1 MDHIG
6 GATGG
11 AGGAED
17 TYDPRRQFAE
27 ECRSHRELYPGG
39 PLNQTQL
46 AKLTRTSKSTI
57 SRVETCV
64 GPVPADLP
72 ALLDQVFSTDGLF
85 KRLYEEITAQS
96 FPVHSRRRIELE
108 PKAVS
113 ISAWSPT
120 VVPGLLQTASYAR
133 ALLREGDP
141 RASDAE
147 VATLVR
153 ARMARQEVLKG
164 SSPPDFSVVI
174 CESVLRRNVG
184 GLDVMREQLSALLAH
199 GSRRTTVLQVMP
211 LSAET
216 HGLMDGSMSILTTP
230 DSSPVIYTEG
240 IRSGTI
246 IEDPSTVRLLSRS
259 YDVLTTSALS
269 RDASARMIQQLM
281 EAS

>member
-1 MDHIG
+1 MGSNGEEPGD
-6 GATGG
+6 
-11 AGGAED
+11 AGGA
-17 TYDPRRQFAE
+17 YDPRRQFAE
-27 ECRSHRELYPGG
+27 ECRSARELHPDG

-46 AKLTRTSKSTI
+46 AKLVRTSKSTI
-57 SRVETCV
+57 SRVETCL
-64 GPVPADLP
+64 GPIPPDLP
-72 ALLDQVFSTDGLF
+72 ARLDQVFSTDGLF

-120 VVPGLLQTASYAR
+120 VVPGLLQTAPYAR

-141 RASDAE
+141 RASDDE

-164 SSPPDFSVVI
+164 TSPPDFSVVI

-184 GLDVMREQLSALLAH
+184 GPNVMREQLSALLAH
-199 GSRRTTVLQVMP
+199 GTRRTTVLQVMP
-211 LSAET
+211 LSGET

-230 DSSPVIYTEG
+230 DDPPVIYTEG
-240 IRSGTI
+240 VRSGTI
-246 IEDPSTVRLLSRS
+246 IDDPSTVRLLSRS
-259 YDVLTTSALS
+259 YDVLTASALS
-269 RDASARMIQQLM
+269 RDASARMIRQLM

>member
-1 MDHIG
+1 MDSHG
-6 GATGG
+6 DETGSAEGA
-11 AGGAED
+11 
-17 TYDPRRQFAE
+17 YDPRRQFAE
-27 ECRSHRELYPGG
+27 ECRSHRELYPQG

-46 AKLTRTSKSTI
+46 AKLANISKSAI

-64 GPVPADLP
+64 GPIPPGLP
-72 ALLDQVFSTDGLF
+72 ARLDQIFATDGLF
-85 KRLYEEITAQS
+85 KRLFEEITAQS

-141 RASDAE
+141 RASDDE

-164 SSPPDFSVVI
+164 ASPPDFSVVI

-184 GLDVMREQLSALLAH
+184 GPDVMREQLSALLAH

-216 HGLMDGSMSILTTP
+216 HGLMDGSMSVLTTTEGP
-230 DSSPVIYTEG
+230 PVIYTEG

-246 IEDPSTVRLLSRS
+246 IEDPSTVRLLARS
-259 YDVLTTSALS
+259 YDVLTASALS
-269 RDASARMIQQLM
+269 RDASASMIRKLL

>member
-1 MDHIG
+1 MVSTGDE
-6 GATGG
+6 TGG
-11 AGGAED
+11 AEGA
-17 TYDPRRQFAE
+17 YDPRRQFAE
-27 ECRSHRELYPGG
+27 ECRSARELYPEA

-46 AKLTRTSKSTI
+46 AKLVRTSKSTI

-64 GPVPADLP
+64 GPIPADLP
-72 ALLDQVFSTDGLF
+72 ARLDQVFSTDGLF

-108 PKAVS
+108 PKAVN

-120 VVPGLLQTASYAR
+120 VVPGLLQTAPYAR

-164 SSPPDFSVVI
+164 TSPPDFSVVI

-184 GLDVMREQLSALLAH
+184 GPDVMREQLSALLAH
-199 GSRRTTVLQVMP
+199 GSQRTTVLQVMP

-230 DSSPVIYTEG
+230 DDPPVIYTEG
-240 IRSGTI
+240 VRSGTI
-246 IEDPSTVRLLSRS
+246 IDDPSTVRLLSRS
-259 YDVLTTSALS
+259 YDVLTASALS

>member
-1 MDHIG
+1 MNSNG
-6 GATGG
+6 EATGG
-11 AGGAED
+11 AEGA
-17 TYDPRRQFAE
+17 YDPRRQFAE
-27 ECRSHRELYPGG
+27 ECRSHRELYPPG

-46 AKLTRTSKSTI
+46 AKLASTSKSAI
-57 SRVETCV
+57 SRVETCM
-64 GPVPADLP
+64 GPIPSGLP
-72 ALLDQVFSTDGLF
+72 ARLDQVFSTDGLF

-120 VVPGLLQTASYAR
+120 VVPGLLQTAPYAR

-141 RASDAE
+141 RASDDE

-164 SSPPDFSVVI
+164 NSPPDFSVVI
-174 CESVLRRNVG
+174 CESVLLRNVG
-184 GLDVMREQLSALLAH
+184 SPDVMREQLSALLAH

-211 LSAET
+211 LCAET
-216 HGLMDGSMSILTTP
+216 HGLMDGSMSILTTADGP
-230 DSSPVIYTEG
+230 PVIYTEG

-246 IEDPSTVRLLSRS
+246 IEDPSTVRHLSRS
-259 YDVLTTSALS
+259 YDVLTASALS
-269 RDASARMIQQLM
+269 RDASAHMIRKLM

>member
-1 MDHIG
+1 MDLTG

-11 AGGAED
+11 AQSAD
-17 TYDPRRQFAE
+17 DLRKQFAE
-27 ECRSHRELYPGG
+27 ECRSGRELYPQE
-39 PLNQTQL
+39 PLSQTQL
-46 AKLTRTSKSTI
+46 AKLTRRSKSAI

-64 GPVPADLP
+64 GPIPADLP
-72 ALLDQVFSTDGLF
+72 PLLDQVFSTDGLF
-85 KRLYEEITAQS
+85 KRLYEEITAQA
-96 FPVHSRRRIELE
+96 FPVHSRRRIEME
-108 PKAVS
+108 PRAIS

-141 RASDAE
+141 RASDEE

-164 SSPPDFSVVI
+164 TSPPDFSVVI

-184 GLDVMREQLSALLAH
+184 GPDVMREQLSALLAH
-199 GSRRTTVLQVMP
+199 GTQRTTVLQVMP

-216 HGLMDGSMSILTTP
+216 HGLMDGSMSILTTVDEP
-230 DSSPVIYTEG
+230 PVIYTEG

-246 IEDPSTVRLLSRS
+246 IEDPSTVRLLARS
-259 YDVLTTSALS
+259 YDVLTASALS
-269 RDASARMIQQLM
+269 RDASAHLIRKLL

>member
-1 MDHIG
+1 MDAIG
-6 GATGG
+6 DETGG
-11 AGGAED
+11 AEGA
-17 TYDPRRQFAE
+17 YDPRRQFAE
-27 ECRSHRELYPGG
+27 ECRSARELHPQG

-46 AKLTRTSKSTI
+46 AKLASTSKSTI
-57 SRVETCV
+57 SRLETCV
-64 GPVPADLP
+64 GLIPPGLP
-72 ALLDQVFSTDGLF
+72 ARLDQVFSTDGLF
-85 KRLYEEITAQS
+85 KRLHEETTAQS

-120 VVPGLLQTASYAR
+120 VVPGLLQTAPYAR

-141 RASDAE
+141 RASDDE

-164 SSPPDFSVVI
+164 NSPPDFSVVI

-184 GLDVMREQLSALLAH
+184 GPDVMREQLSALLTH

-216 HGLMDGSMSILTTP
+216 HGLMDGSMSILTTADDP
-230 DSSPVIYTEG
+230 PVIYTEG

-246 IEDPSTVRLLSRS
+246 IEDPSTVRLLARS
-259 YDVLTTSALS
+259 YDVLTASALS
-269 RDASARMIQQLM
+269 RDASASLIRKLM